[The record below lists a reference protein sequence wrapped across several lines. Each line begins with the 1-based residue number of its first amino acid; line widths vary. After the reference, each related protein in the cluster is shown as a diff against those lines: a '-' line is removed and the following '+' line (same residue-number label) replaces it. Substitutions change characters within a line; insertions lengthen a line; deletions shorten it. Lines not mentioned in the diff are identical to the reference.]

1 VRFELTPHFE
11 WITSFPL
18 IHHIVAAC
26 SYKQRFAVVLLVIFF
41 IITAGASS
49 YSQVQEC
56 FPPLPLLNFSLSF
69 IFSLGRSNNASF
81 FVGNGKTEVE
91 QENSLGY
98 KIDKEEMETLVK
110 HRDPL
115 LLLLLEF

>member
-1 VRFELTPHFE
+1 MDGSTAE
-11 WITSFPL
+11 
-18 IHHIVAAC
+18 VADEHGDRRW
-26 SYKQRFAVVLLVIFF
+26 SSGHQRWKRDGVF

-56 FPPLPLLNFSLSF
+56 FPPLSLLNFSLSF